1 MPETVATGLRLAPE
15 ALTRPFEPSQ
25 FDFKTTDELEPF
37 LGVLGQERAVEALQ
51 FGVAM
56 PRPGYNVY
64 VMGEPGTGRFSFVRR
79 YLKAEGKRLA
89 TPSDWVYVN
98 NFDEPREPRVVEL
111 PQGGA
116 AEFIADI
123 GQLIDNLMATFPA
136 VFEHP
141 SFQQKKS
148 AIDRA
153 FNQRYDKALDVI
165 EKLALEKDIA
175 LYRDS
180 SNIAFTPMKD
190 GKSMDEAEFAQLP
203 EAERERYHE
212 DISALEV
219 HLNEGLASLPLWK
232 RESSNQLRQL
242 NDETISQAL
251 QPLLAPLSEKYGE
264 NAGIEAYLQA
274 VQVNLLKTVV
284 EQLVD
289 ENRPDAQTRQL
300 LEEQYSPSLVVGHPL
315 DGGAPVVFE
324 PHPTYDNLFGRIEY
338 STDQGALYTSYR
350 QLRPGALHRANGG
363 FLMLEAEKMLSEP
376 FVWEALKRALQSRRL
391 KMESPLAELGRL
403 ATVTLNPEVIPLN
416 VKVVIIGSRQL
427 YYTLQDLDP
436 DFQEMFRVLVDFDE
450 EIPLAEDS
458 LEQFAQLMKTRTSE
472 EGMAPLTAAAVA
484 RLATVTLNPEVIPLN
499 VKVVIIGSRQLY
511 YTLQDLDPDFQ
522 EMFRVLVD
530 FDEEIPLAEDS
541 LEQFA
546 QLMKTRTSE
555 EGMAPLTAAA
565 VARLATYSA
574 RLAEHQGR
582 LSARIGDLFQLVSEA
597 DFIRQLAKDEVTDVG
612 HIERALKA
620 KATRTGRVSARILE
634 DILAGVILIDSEG
647 AAIGKCNGL
656 TVLEV
661 GDSAFGMPAR
671 ISATVYPGGSGIV
684 DIEREVNLGQPIHSK
699 GVMILTGFLGSR
711 YAQEFPLEISAS
723 IALEQSY
730 GYVDGDSASLGECCA
745 LISAISRTPLKQCFA
760 ITGSINQFGEV
771 QAVGGVNEKI
781 EGFFRLCEA
790 RGLTGEQGAI
800 IPFANVTTL
809 MLDERVLEAVR
820 QERFHIY
827 AVRHVDE
834 ALSLLVGEP
843 VGAADKDGQF
853 PKGSVNARV
862 VERLRDIAEI
872 ELEEDGKGDTPAGA
886 VSANT
891 SAKGTE
897 QN

>member
-1 MPETVATGLRLAPE
+1 MSDPLAASLRLAPD
-15 ALTRPFEPSQ
+15 ALTRPFQSDQ
-25 FDFKTTDELEPF
+25 FAFVTTDELEPF
-37 LGVLGQERAVEALQ
+37 FGVLGQERAVEALQ

-56 PRPGYNVY
+56 PRPGYNVF
-64 VMGEPGTGRFSFVRR
+64 VMGESGTGRFSFTRR
-79 YLKAEGKRLA
+79 YLRAEAKRLE

-98 NFDEPREPRVVEL
+98 NFDEQREPRALEL
-111 PQGGA
+111 PQGSA
-116 AEFIADI
+116 SALIEDM
-123 GQLIDNLMATFPA
+123 GQLIGNLLSTFPA

-141 SFQQKKS
+141 SYQQKKS
-148 AIDRA
+148 AIDRV

-165 EKLALEKDIA
+165 EKLALEKEIA

-190 GKSMDEAEFAQLP
+190 GKSMDEADFAQLP
-203 EAERERYHE
+203 DAERERYHA
-212 DISALEV
+212 DIAALEV
-219 HLNEGLASLPLWK
+219 RLNEELASLPQWK
-232 RESSNQLRQL
+232 RESVNQVRQL

-251 QPLLAPLSEKYGE
+251 EPLLAPLSEKYAE
-264 NAGIEAYLQA
+264 NAGVQAYLQA

-289 ENRPDAQTRQL
+289 ENRSEAQGRQL
-300 LEEQYSPSLVVGHPL
+300 LEDQYSPSLMVGHPL

-338 STDQGALYTSYR
+338 GTDQGALYTSYR

-363 FLMLEAEKMLSEP
+363 FLLLEAEKLLSEP
-376 FVWEALKRALQSRRL
+376 FVWEALKRALQSRKL
-391 KMESPLAELGRL
+391 KMESPLAEIGRL
-403 ATVTLNPEVIPLN
+403 ATVTLTPEFIPLQ

-450 EIPLAEDS
+450 DIPLAEDS
-458 LEQFAQLMKTRTSE
+458 LEQFAQLLKTRTH
-472 EGMAPLTAAAVA
+472 
-484 RLATVTLNPEVIPLN
+484 
-499 VKVVIIGSRQLY
+499 
-511 YTLQDLDPDFQ
+511 
-522 EMFRVLVD
+522 
-530 FDEEIPLAEDS
+530 
-541 LEQFA
+541 
-546 QLMKTRTSE
+546 E

-582 LSARIGDLFQLVSEA
+582 LSACIGDIFQLVSEA
-597 DFIRQLAKDEVTDVG
+597 DFMRQLAQDTVTDVG
-612 HIERALKA
+612 HIERALRA
-620 KATRTGRVSARILE
+620 KATRTGRVSARILD

-671 ISATVYPGGSGIV
+671 ISASVYPGGSGIV

-699 GVMILTGFLGSR
+699 GVMILTGYLGGR

-745 LISAISRTPLKQCFA
+745 LISALSRTPLKQCFA

-790 RGLTGEQGAI
+790 RGLSGEQGVI
-800 IPFANVTTL
+800 IPSANVATL

-820 QERFHIY
+820 QERFHVY
-827 AVRHVDE
+827 AVRQVDE
-834 ALSLLVGEP
+834 ALSLLAGEAVG
-843 VGAADKDGQF
+843 GADASGAF
-853 PKGSVNARV
+853 PEGSVNARV
-862 VERLRDIAEI
+862 VARLRDIAQI
-872 ELEEDGKGDTPAGA
+872 GMAEEVKEDAREESTPSASDTD
-886 VSANT
+886 T
-891 SAKGTE
+891 
-897 QN
+897 

>member
-1 MPETVATGLRLAPE
+1 MSETAAAGLRLAPD

-25 FDFKTTDELEPF
+25 FTFTTTDDLEPF

-56 PRPGYNVY
+56 PRAGYNVY
-64 VMGEPGTGRFSFVRR
+64 VMGEPGTGRFSFAKR
-79 YLKAEGKRLA
+79 YLKAEGKRMA

-98 NFDEPREPRVVEL
+98 NFDEPREPRVLEL
-111 PQGGA
+111 PPGTAHQ
-116 AEFIADI
+116 FISDI
-123 GQLIDNLMATFPA
+123 NGLIDNLLATFPA

-153 FNQRYDKALDVI
+153 FNQRYDRALDVI

-190 GKSMDEAEFAQLP
+190 GKSMDETEFAQLP
-203 EAERERYHE
+203 DTERERYHS

-219 HLNEGLASLPLWK
+219 QLNEELASLPQWK

-242 NDETISQAL
+242 NDETITQAL
-251 QPLLAPLSEKYGE
+251 QPLLAPLSEKYAE
-264 NAGIEAYLQA
+264 NAGVEGYLQA

-289 ENRPDAQTRQL
+289 ENRPEAQSRQL
-300 LEEQYSPSLVVGHPL
+300 LEEQYSPSLVVGHQMN
-315 DGGAPVVFE
+315 GGAPVVYE

-363 FLMLEAEKMLSEP
+363 FLILEAEKMLGEP
-376 FVWEALKRALQSRRL
+376 FVWEALKRSLQSRQL

-403 ATVTLNPEVIPLN
+403 ATVTLTPEVIPLQL
-416 VKVVIIGSRQL
+416 KVIIIGSRQL
-427 YYTLQDLDP
+427 YYTLQDLDS

-450 EIPLAEDS
+450 DIPLAEDS
-458 LEQFAQLMKTRTSE
+458 LEQFAQL
-472 EGMAPLTAAAVA
+472 L
-484 RLATVTLNPEVIPLN
+484 
-499 VKVVIIGSRQLY
+499 
-511 YTLQDLDPDFQ
+511 
-522 EMFRVLVD
+522 
-530 FDEEIPLAEDS
+530 
-541 LEQFA
+541 
-546 QLMKTRTSE
+546 KTRTSE

-597 DFIRQLAKDEVTDVG
+597 DFIRQLAKETVTDVG

-620 KATRTGRVSARILE
+620 KATRTGRVSARILD
-634 DILAGVILIDSEG
+634 DILAGVILIDTEG

-699 GVMILTGFLGSR
+699 GVMILTGYLGSR

-730 GYVDGDSASLGECCA
+730 GYVDGDSASLGEVCT
-745 LISAISRTPLKQCFA
+745 LISALSRTPLKQCFA

-790 RGLTGEQGAI
+790 RGLTGEQGVI

-827 AVRHVDE
+827 AVRHVDQ
-834 ALSLLVGEP
+834 ALALLVGEP
-843 VGAADKDGQF
+843 VGEADEEGRF
-853 PKGSVNARV
+853 PSGSVNARV
-862 VERLRDIAEI
+862 VQRLRDIAEMGM
-872 ELEEDGKGDTPAGA
+872 EEDDKAGPASQALEDAA
-886 VSANT
+886 VASGQKPV
-891 SAKGTE
+891 SL
-897 QN
+897 

>member
-1 MPETVATGLRLAPE
+1 MPDSSVAAGLRLAPD
-15 ALTRPFEPSQ
+15 ALTRPFAPEQ
-25 FDFKTTDELEPF
+25 FDFSTTEDLDPF
-37 LGVLGQERAVEALQ
+37 RGILGQERAVEALQ

-56 PRPGYNVY
+56 PRPGYNVF
-64 VMGEPGTGRFSFVRR
+64 VMGEPGTGRFSFVQR
-79 YLKAEGKRLA
+79 YLKAEAKRLE
-89 TPSDWVYVN
+89 TPADRVYVN
-98 NFDEPREPRVVEL
+98 NFEETREPRALEL
-111 PQGGA
+111 PAGSAG
-116 AEFIADI
+116 EFIADI
-123 GQLIDNLMATFPA
+123 GHLIDNLLATFPA
-136 VFEHP
+136 VFETP
-141 SFQQKKS
+141 TYQQKKS

-165 EKLALEKDIA
+165 ERLSLEKDIA

-190 GKSMDEAEFAQLP
+190 GKSLDEAEFAQLP
-203 EAERERYHE
+203 DEEREQFHA
-212 DISALEV
+212 DIADLEER
-219 HLNEGLASLPLWK
+219 LNEELVGLPQWK

-242 NDETISQAL
+242 NEETITLAL
-251 QPLLAPLSEKYGE
+251 QPLLAPLSEKYAE
-264 NAGIEAYLQA
+264 NAGICAYLQA

-284 EQLVD
+284 DLAD
-289 ENRPDAQTRQL
+289 DKPDGQRREM
-300 LEEQYSPSLVVGHPL
+300 LEELYCPSLVVDHPA

-324 PHPTYDNLFGRIEY
+324 SHPTYDNLFGRIEY

-363 FLMLEAEKMLSEP
+363 FLVLEAEKLLGEP
-376 FVWEALKRALQSRRL
+376 FVWEALKRALHSRQL
-391 KMESPLAELGRL
+391 KMESPLGDLGRI
-403 ATVTLNPEVIPLN
+403 ATVTLTPQMIALQLKVI
-416 VKVVIIGSRQL
+416 IIGSRQL

-450 EIPLAEDS
+450 DISLAEDS
-458 LEQFAQLMKTRTSE
+458 LEQFAQLLKTRTSE
-472 EGMAPLTAAAVA
+472 EGLAPLT
-484 RLATVTLNPEVIPLN
+484 
-499 VKVVIIGSRQLY
+499 S
-511 YTLQDLDPDFQ
+511 
-522 EMFRVLVD
+522 
-530 FDEEIPLAEDS
+530 
-541 LEQFA
+541 
-546 QLMKTRTSE
+546 
-555 EGMAPLTAAA
+555 AA

-597 DFIRQLAKDEVTDVG
+597 DFIRQLAGDEVSDAG

-620 KATRTGRVSARILE
+620 KATRTGRVSARII
-634 DILAGVILIDSEG
+634 DDMLAGIILIDTDG

-656 TVLEV
+656 TVLQV
-661 GDSAFGMPAR
+661 GDTAFGVPAR

-730 GYVDGDSASLGECCA
+730 GYVDGDSASLGEVCT
-745 LISAISRTPLKQCFA
+745 LISALSRTPLKQCFA

-790 RGLTGEQGAI
+790 RGLTGEQGVI
-800 IPFANVTTL
+800 VPYSNVANL
-809 MLDERVLEAVR
+809 MLDDRVLQAVR
-820 QERFHIY
+820 AGQFNVY

-834 ALSLLVGEP
+834 ALSLLVGTDAGSPNEK
-843 VGAADKDGQF
+843 GHF

-862 VERLRDIAEI
+862 VARLREIAEI
-872 ELEEDGKGDTPAGA
+872 GMEEVEPSKESPPVIVATGPAAAKPGVQKPTRTPTTKQPEEKPAAKKPARKKADG
-886 VSANT
+886 
-891 SAKGTE
+891 
-897 QN
+897 

>member
-1 MPETVATGLRLAPE
+1 MSETIAAGLRLAPD
-15 ALTRPFEPSQ
+15 ALTRPFDPSQ
-25 FDFKTTDELEPF
+25 FNFNNTDELEPF

-79 YLKAEGKRLA
+79 YLRAEGKRLH
-89 TPSDWVYVN
+89 TPADWLYIN
-98 NFDEPREPRVVEL
+98 NFDEPREPRVLKLE
-111 PQGGA
+111 PGSA
-116 AEFIADI
+116 AAFIADI
-123 GQLIDNLMATFPA
+123 NQLIDNLLATFPA

-153 FNQRYDKALDVI
+153 FNQRYDKALDII
-165 EKLALEKDIA
+165 EKLALEKEIA
-175 LYRDS
+175 LYRDA

-190 GKSMDEAEFAQLP
+190 GKALDEADFALLP
-203 EAERERYHE
+203 EAERERYHN

-219 HLNEGLASLPLWK
+219 RLNEELASLPQWK
-232 RESSNQLRQL
+232 RESTNQLRLL

-251 QPLLAPLSEKYGE
+251 QPLLAPLSQKYAE
-264 NAGIEAYLQA
+264 NAGVEAYLQA

-289 ENRPDAQTRQL
+289 ENRPEAQSRVL
-300 LEEQYSPSLVVGHPL
+300 LEEQYSPSLMVGHSL
-315 DGGAPVVFE
+315 DAGAPVVFE

-338 STDQGALYTSYR
+338 NTDQGALYTSYR

-363 FLMLEAEKMLSEP
+363 FLMLEAEKLLGEP
-376 FVWEALKRALQSRRL
+376 FVWEALKRALQSRKL

-403 ATVTLNPEVIPLN
+403 ATVTLTPEVIPLN
-416 VKVVIIGSRQL
+416 VKVIIIGSRQL

-450 EIPLAEDS
+450 DIPLAEDS
-458 LEQFAQLMKTRTSE
+458 LEQFAQLLKTRTSE
-472 EGMAPLTAAAVA
+472 EGMAPL
-484 RLATVTLNPEVIPLN
+484 
-499 VKVVIIGSRQLY
+499 S
-511 YTLQDLDPDFQ
+511 
-522 EMFRVLVD
+522 
-530 FDEEIPLAEDS
+530 
-541 LEQFA
+541 
-546 QLMKTRTSE
+546 
-555 EGMAPLTAAA
+555 AAA

-620 KATRTGRVSARILE
+620 KATRTGRVSARILD

-699 GVMILTGFLGSR
+699 GVMILTGYLGSR

-745 LISAISRTPLKQCFA
+745 LISALSRTPLKQCFA

-790 RGLTGEQGAI
+790 RGLTGEQGVI
-800 IPFANVTTL
+800 IPFANVATL

-820 QERFHIY
+820 CERFHVY
-827 AVRHVDE
+827 AVRQVDE
-834 ALSLLVGEP
+834 ALSLLVGEQ
-843 VGAADKDGQF
+843 VGAADEQGRF
-853 PKGSVNARV
+853 PSGSVNARV
-862 VERLRDIAEI
+862 VERLRDIAAI
-872 ELEEDGKGDTPAGA
+872 GLEDDDKAEEGRPAGA
-886 VSANT
+886 KAANEEG
-891 SAKGTE
+891 K
-897 QN
+897 